1 MIKPSTKQVQRGPGE
16 QPRGTRRRS
25 LQAAAALSMS
35 LALAASMAPTAAWAD
50 AYPSK
55 PITIVVPFGPGSG
68 TDQLARIVGQ
78 ALSQEAKVPVLID
91 NKGGAS
97 GMIAAQQVAKAAPD
111 GYTVLMTT
119 NTTHAANEH
128 LYRKLPYDPVKDF
141 TPVALLSK
149 GHMLMLVAP
158 NSPHR
163 TVADLLAAARKSPGS
178 INFGSGSS
186 SSRVAGELLTQLGKV
201 QMTHVPYKSNPL
213 GLTDLM
219 GGQIDFLFA
228 DAPTALPHVQ
238 AGTLR
243 ALAVSGTQRLDAVP
257 QLPTVAEAGVK
268 GYDMSY
274 WTGVYLPAGAPA
286 AITQRLNELLAK
298 ASNAE
303 SVVANRKATSSEAAF
318 STPDALAKF
327 QVAESQKWG
336 RVIKAAGIQP
346 E

>member
-1 MIKPSTKQVQRGPGE
+1 MHQPITTPHLHAPG
-16 QPRGTRRRS
+16 QASSTRRSS
-25 LQAAAALSMS
+25 LQAAVA
-35 LALAASMAPTAAWAD
+35 LALAASLAPAAAWAD

-55 PITIVVPFGPGSG
+55 PITIVVPFGAGSG

-78 ALSQEAKVPVLID
+78 ALSTEAKVPVVIE

-97 GMIAAQQVAKAAPD
+97 GMIAAQQVAKATPD

-149 GHMLMLVAP
+149 GHMLLLVAP
-158 NSPHR
+158 NSPYK
-163 TVADLLAAARKSPGS
+163 TVEDLLAAARKSPGK

-201 QMTHVPYKSNPL
+201 GMTHVPYKSNPL

-219 GGQIDFLFA
+219 GGQIDFMFA
-228 DAPTALPHVQ
+228 DTPTALPQVQ
-238 AGTLR
+238 AGKLR
-243 ALAVSGTQRLDAVP
+243 ALAVSGAKRLDAVP

-286 AITQRLNELLAK
+286 AVTQRLNALLAK
-298 ASNAE
+298 ASNTEA
-303 SVVANRKATSSEAAF
+303 VVANRKATSSEAAF
-318 STPDALAKF
+318 STPEALGQF

>member
-1 MIKPSTKQVQRGPGE
+1 MRIH
-16 QPRGTRRRS
+16 
-25 LQAAAALSMS
+25 
-35 LALAASMAPTAAWAD
+35 LAHSPIASPCWTANAAPTARQRLFSRVLLGAVLAGCAVQPAWAD
-50 AYPSK
+50 TYPSK
-55 PITIVVPFGPGSG
+55 PITIVVPFGAGSG
-68 TDQLARIVGQ
+68 TDQLARIVGA
-78 ALSQEAKVPVLID
+78 ALSVEAKVPVVVD

-149 GHMLMLVAP
+149 GHMLLLVAP
-158 NSPHR
+158 NSPYK
-163 TVADLLAAARKSPGS
+163 TVADLIAAAQKSPDT

-186 SSRVAGELLTQLGKV
+186 SSRVAGELLTQLAKV
-201 QMTHVPYKSNPL
+201 KMVHVPYKSNPL

-219 GGQIDFLFA
+219 GGQIDFMFA
-228 DAPTALPHVQ
+228 DAPTALPQVT
-238 AGTLR
+238 AGKLR
-243 ALAVSGTQRLDAVP
+243 ALAASGTQRLDAVP
-257 QLPTVAEAGVK
+257 NVPTVAEAGVK

-274 WTGVYLPAGAPA
+274 WTGVYLPAGAKPEV
-286 AITQRLNELLAK
+286 TQRLNALLAK

-303 SVVANRKATSSEAAF
+303 AVVANRKATSSVPAF
-318 STPDALAKF
+318 SAPDGLAKF
-327 QVAESQKWG
+327 QAAESQKWG
-336 RVIKAAGIQP
+336 RVIQAAGIVP

>member
-1 MIKPSTKQVQRGPGE
+1 
-16 QPRGTRRRS
+16 
-25 LQAAAALSMS
+25 LQALACLS
-35 LALAASMAPTAAWAD
+35 LLGVGAPAAWAD

-78 ALSQEAKVPVLID
+78 ALGQEAKVPVVIE

-141 TPVALLSK
+141 APVALLSK
-149 GHMLMLVAP
+149 GHMLLLVAP
-158 NSPHR
+158 SSPHK
-163 TVADLLAAARKSPGS
+163 TVADLLAAARKSPGR

-186 SSRVAGELLTQLGKV
+186 SSRVAGELLTQLGQV

-219 GGQIDFLFA
+219 GGQIDFMFA

-238 AGTLR
+238 GGKLR

-286 AITQRLNELLAK
+286 AVVQRLNALLAQ

-303 SVVANRKATSSEAAF
+303 AVVTNRKATSSEAAF
-318 STPDALAKF
+318 STPEALAKF
-327 QVAESQKWG
+327 QAAESQKWG
-336 RVIKAAGIQP
+336 RVIRAAGIQP

>member
-1 MIKPSTKQVQRGPGE
+1 MH
-16 QPRGTRRRS
+16 QPTTTSHSHATAKARGTRRHC
-25 LQAAAALSMS
+25 LQAA
-35 LALAASMAPTAAWAD
+35 LALALTSLAPAAAWAD

-55 PITIVVPFGPGSG
+55 PITIVVPFGAGSG

-78 ALSQEAKVPVLID
+78 ALSVEAKVPVVIE

-149 GHMLMLVAP
+149 GHMLLLVAP
-158 NSPHR
+158 NSPYK
-163 TVADLLAAARKSPGS
+163 TVEDLLAAARKSPGK

-201 QMTHVPYKSNPL
+201 DMTHVPYKSNPL

-219 GGQIDFLFA
+219 GGQIDFMFA
-228 DAPTALPHVQ
+228 DAPTALPQVQ
-238 AGTLR
+238 AGKLR
-243 ALAVSGTQRLDAVP
+243 ALAVSGSKRLDAVP

-286 AITQRLNELLAK
+286 AVTQRLNALLAK
-298 ASNAE
+298 ASNTEA
-303 SVVANRKATSSEAAF
+303 VVANRKATSSEAAF
-318 STPDALAKF
+318 STPEALGKF
-327 QVAESQKWG
+327 QAAESQKWG
-336 RVIKAAGIQP
+336 AVIKAAGIQP